1 MRPGKAIV
9 QDKISPALIKMA
21 AETLSAP
28 LSVALNNGFKYNI
41 FPNNAKVACVKPL
54 DKKTKDKQ
62 YISNFWS
69 VSILNTFSK
78 IYEKFAKTF
87 WFLM

>member
-1 MRPGKAIV
+1 MITQSHVNSDKVKQCLQKLRPGKAIV

-62 YISNFWS
+62 YISNF
-69 VSILNTFSK
+69 
-78 IYEKFAKTF
+78 
-87 WFLM
+87 